1 MARKIPPTKTYPQPI
16 PSRETGGLGDKV
28 ANTIST
34 ALANL
39 RLAIG
44 EWLEDR
50 FIDIL
55 WFLLDAIADTLA
67 PIVRPVI
74 SEMRESG
81 EVPESLRPLLDELE
95 SPSHAGVAGA
105 LVGIA
110 ASIGSTGIGTLL
122 NARLAPLGYWGNRK
136 WRPARV
142 ELESALVLAHRYPEI
157 AEKMINDL
165 RDLGLS
171 DDRIQYLSRLVRNY
185 PDILT
190 LQEALR
196 RGDMT
201 EGEAR
206 QQLHEQGFDNQ
217 DASRIIRQSRRFLG
231 VGEAKDLYLR
241 GDISEEEHDARLRR
255 EGLDDPEIAL
265 LKRLYYYIPPAQDL
279 ITMAVREAFSP
290 ESVAQLGLDQ
300 DFPHEFAEWAAKQGI
315 SEEWARMYWR
325 AHWQLPSAT
334 MGFEMLH
341 RGIIS
346 EDELK
351 ALLKALDYTPVWR
364 DKLIQL
370 SHSPYTRVD
379 VRRMYQMGIL
389 TDEQVF
395 QSYKDLGY
403 DDEHAANLTAFTISY
418 ASETERDLTKSDI
431 INGYKDGILTRD
443 NAQYMLMAMG
453 YDENE
458 SEFYLVRADLDLED
472 EARKQNIEN
481 IHTLYTKRYIDENE
495 ARSQLSQ
502 LGLGGLEIERLMD
515 KWTRERVGTIRT
527 LTKSDVRTAYE
538 MGLFTREKTLQE
550 LEKINYPADI
560 AEQIVA
566 IWDNEAARKA
576 EEAAKP
582 KYRWPSN
589 AEIKKLLYQGIITE
603 AKARQILEF
612 KRYSPEAVDY
622 YIASWAQEQAEREA
636 EEAAAAEARMLA
648 AIRKPSRAE
657 IMTLYFENVID
668 LDRATEMLHDLNYT
682 DDVVNMYRA
691 LWTTQKAEIEAIEA
705 ERQARAE
712 EERPRLLTRAQL
724 HELYISGFIT
734 VLDTRDY
741 LTLLGYDPLDV
752 ERTVAM
758 WQEEKAQLEADAEE
772 RARRELE
779 PPPRLLSRAQVGD
792 LYKTAIVTR
801 DEAEALL
808 VQLNYEPVNIERTLA
823 RWDQDIEREAE
834 LAAEREARE
843 AEIETR
849 VLTVSQTK
857 DMFLAGVLT
866 EADARGNLSQLGYSE
881 EDVERFITRWKMQLR
896 EIEVE
901 PERPLT
907 VSQVESLFKDRILSV
922 PEVRAKLRAL
932 RYGEADIDNL
942 VTQWTLEL
950 QVEQRQ
956 EPKRLTVTQVKQLF
970 QASIITET
978 DARQELAAL
987 GYSEVDVERLINF
1000 FKRTGGEQA

>member
-1 MARKIPPTKTYPQPI
+1 MARKIPPTKTYPKPL

-39 RLAIG
+39 RLAVG

-50 FIDIL
+50 FINFL
-55 WFLLDAIADTLA
+55 WFMLDAIEDALA
-67 PIVRPVI
+67 PLVRPVI
-74 SEMRESG
+74 REMKATG
-81 EVPESLRPLLDELE
+81 KVPPSILPLLDEAE
-95 SPSHAGVAGA
+95 APSSAGLAGT

-110 ASIGSTGIGTLL
+110 AGIGSTGIGTYL
-122 NARLAPLGYWGNRK
+122 NAAFAGLGYDGNRK

-206 QQLHEQGFDNQ
+206 QQLHEQGFDDQ
-217 DASRIIRQSRRFLG
+217 DASRIIRQSRRHIG
-231 VGEAKDLYLR
+231 AGEARDLFLR
-241 GDISEEEHDARLRR
+241 GDITEEQHDQMLRR

-290 ESVAQLGLDQ
+290 EAVAQLGLDQ

-364 DKLIQL
+364 DRLIQL

-481 IHTLYTKRYIDENE
+481 VHTMYVKRYIDENE

-622 YIASWAQEQAEREA
+622 YIASWEQEQAEREA

-657 IMTLYFENVID
+657 IKTLYFENVID
-668 LDRATEMLHDLNYT
+668 LDRAAQMLHELNYT
-682 DDVVNMYRA
+682 DEVVNMYRA
-691 LWTTQKAEIEAIEA
+691 LWRAEKAEIEAIEA

-792 LYKTAIVTR
+792 LYKTAIITR

-823 RWDQDIEREAE
+823 RWDQDIEQEAE

-857 DMFLAGVLT
+857 DMFLAGILS

-956 EPKRLTVTQVKQLF
+956 EPKRLTVTQVRQLF
-970 QASIITET
+970 QASIITEA
-978 DARQELAAL
+978 DARQELTAL
-987 GYSEVDVERLINF
+987 GYSELDVERLINF